1 MRFSR
6 KEDEEILR
14 AYRLG
19 IFFEDMGNHL
29 ENLGFINRSHD
40 AYRIRIDQ
48 IIRNQAVRDQ
58 AVRAPGVRDPII
70 REKKS
75 VSRKYTEAEI
85 EAVRKLAAQGFS
97 IKEIPL
103 EMQKIGFEPRLEG
116 IYYGMAVRNSFNIH
130 SCKFTPEENAVIK
143 TLIEQGMEM
152 LELQTA
158 MIRRGFPLRKEATY
172 EAWINYIGEWDMDA
186 GNCAKEDV

>member
-1 MRFSR
+1 MAMRFSR

-19 IFFEDMGNHL
+19 IFFEDMGSHL
-29 ENLGFINRSHD
+29 EKLGFINRSHD

-58 AVRAPGVRDPII
+58 AVRDPII

-75 VSRKYTEAEI
+75 VSRKYIEAEI

-97 IKEIPL
+97 VKEIPL
-103 EMQKIGFEPRLEG
+103 EMQKIGFEPHIER

-152 LELQTA
+152 PELQTA
-158 MIRRGFPLRKEATY
+158 MIRRGFPLRKEDTY